1 MLVRGGG
8 AMATR
13 IFLGLTALLW
23 LPYGIY
29 CFFQPGAL
37 ADAAGVAFTSPTGA
51 TELRATY
58 GGLTAALG
66 ALALVGALSS
76 VWTRHAL
83 VTLGTAC
90 AGFGIARL
98 AGAAL
103 DGGVGAYT
111 VQALLLEFV
120 TLAFALWLL
129 RRPAVAA
136 SGARHA

>member
-1 MLVRGGG
+1 
-8 AMATR
+8 MATR
-13 IFLGLTALLW
+13 IFLGISALLW

-29 CFFQPGAL
+29 CFVQPGFL
-37 ADAAGVAFTSPTGA
+37 AEAAGVSFTSPTGA
-51 TELRATY
+51 TDLRASY

-66 ALALVGALSS
+66 ALALVGALSPAWS
-76 VWTRHAL
+76 RHAL

-90 AGFGIARL
+90 AGFGVARL

-120 TLAFALWLL
+120 TLGFALWLL
-129 RRPAVAA
+129 RRPAALA
-136 SGARHA
+136 

>member
-1 MLVRGGG
+1 MLVRVGGV
-8 AMATR
+8 MATR
-13 IFLGLTALLW
+13 IFLGLSALLW

-29 CFFQPGAL
+29 CFFQPGVL
-37 ADAAGVAFTSPTGA
+37 ADSAGVAFTSPTGA

-58 GGLTAALG
+58 GGLTAAIG
-66 ALALVGALSS
+66 ALALVGAFSS
-76 VWTRHAL
+76 AWVRHAL

-103 DGGVGAYT
+103 DGGVGTYT

-120 TLAFALWLL
+120 TLAFVVHFL
-129 RRPAVAA
+129 RRPTAA
-136 SGARHA
+136 PGARHA

>member
-13 IFLGLTALLW
+13 VFLGLSALLW
-23 LPYGIY
+23 LPYGLY

-37 ADAAGVAFTSPTGA
+37 VDLAGVVSTSPTGA

-66 ALALVGALSS
+66 TLALVGALSS
-76 VWTRHAL
+76 AWTRHSL

-90 AGFGIARL
+90 AGFGSARL

-111 VQALLLEFV
+111 VQALLLEFG
-120 TLAFALWLL
+120 TLACVVYFL
-129 RRPAVAA
+129 RRPAVVA

>member
-1 MLVRGGG
+1 
-8 AMATR
+8 MATR

-37 ADAAGVAFTSPTGA
+37 VDAAGVAFMSPTGA

-66 ALALVGALSS
+66 ALALVGAMSS
-76 VWTRHAL
+76 AWTRHAL

-98 AGAAL
+98 LGTAL

-111 VQALLLEFV
+111 VQALLLEFG
-120 TLAFALWLL
+120 TLACVVYFL
-129 RRPAVAA
+129 RRPAVVA